1 MGETPGT
8 RRSVLPSFLLRSG
21 ALTLTWWI
29 LTAGDTTSLALGVP
43 VALIASG
50 LSLKLAPPRS
60 PGFRIAGVPRYAW
73 YFISQSVLGGLDVAR
88 RALSPSMPI
97 NPALVEYRVSLSSAA
112 ARVIFANTISL
123 LPGTLSARIV
133 GDALQVH
140 ALDAS
145 PSVQTG
151 LRDLETRVGAL
162 FGERIA
168 GGERA

>member
-1 MGETPGT
+1 MCDTPGAQNG
-8 RRSVLPSFLLRSG
+8 VLPSFLLRSG
-21 ALTLTWWI
+21 ALALAWWI
-29 LTAGDTTSLALGVP
+29 LAAGDTASLSVGMP
-43 VALIASG
+43 VALAASA
-50 LSLKLAPPRS
+50 LSLRLAPPR
-60 PGFRIAGVPRYAW
+60 PTGFRITGVPAYAW
-73 YFISQSVLGGLDVAR
+73 YFLSQSVIGGLDVAR

-97 NPALVEYRVSLSSAA
+97 DPALVEYRVSLNGAA

-145 PSVQTG
+145 PSVQAG
-151 LRDLETRVGAL
+151 LLDLETRVGAL
-162 FGERIA
+162 FGERVA